1 MERFTISISNDSNT
15 GYEDI
20 YTDPPG
26 NMNFHPSETMFT
38 STYSAQ
44 HVKIHRRHNIISICE
59 VQLFSGKCGLF

>member
-1 MERFTISISNDSNT
+1 MEEFTISISNDSNT

-26 NMNFHPSETMFT
+26 NKNFHPSETMFT
-38 STYSAQ
+38 YTYSAQ
-44 HVKIHRRHNIISICE
+44 HVKIHRRDYAISICE